1 MSESGWRGPVCRG
14 VRGATTAAANTA
26 EAIHCAAREL
36 LAAMIEANGIAQ
48 EEVASVTITATPDLT
63 AAYPAAAVR
72 QIGWADV
79 AVLGALEMAPPGS
92 LPCCIRILIHWNTSL
107 SQAEIHHVY
116 INGAEALRP
125 DRASPPVNGAD
136 AQTVPE
142 TGGQKTTDW
151 KLTAER

>member
-14 VRGATTAAANTA
+14 VRGATTVPADTP
-26 EAIHCAAREL
+26 EAIHTATREL

-48 EEVASVTITATPDLT
+48 EEVASVSLTATPDLT

-72 QIGWADV
+72 QMGWADV

-107 SQAEIHHVY
+107 AQNEIHHIY

-125 DRASPPVNGAD
+125 DRASQPVNGTEKARQG
-136 AQTVPE
+136 A
-142 TGGQKTTDW
+142 
-151 KLTAER
+151 